1 MIAYLL
7 VVLQYLRVQ
16 DFSSTA
22 RCRVHS
28 LIAGSAP
35 AHIKTPISSRVVTG
49 SAPVYSEA
57 FTINNTVSLYVHK
70 VLLRIRTGIRTGGV
84 KRHTS
89 AFGINSSIFN
99 LISFTSVV
107 LESGRLSATSRITSI
122 VIAVPQEFTIIG
134 VFSVNR

>member
-1 MIAYLL
+1 M
-7 VVLQYLRVQ
+7 
-16 DFSSTA
+16 
-22 RCRVHS
+22 
-28 LIAGSAP
+28 
-35 AHIKTPISSRVVTG
+35 VTG

-70 VLLRIRTGIRTGGV
+70 VLRIRTGIRTGGV

-122 VIAVPQEFTIIG
+122 VIAVSQEFTIIG
-134 VFSVNR
+134 AFSVNR

>member
-1 MIAYLL
+1 
-7 VVLQYLRVQ
+7 
-16 DFSSTA
+16 
-22 RCRVHS
+22 
-28 LIAGSAP
+28 
-35 AHIKTPISSRVVTG
+35 VVTG

-70 VLLRIRTGIRTGGV
+70 VLRIRTGIRTGGV

-99 LISFTSVV
+99 PISFTSAV

-122 VIAVPQEFTIIG
+122 VIAVSQEFTIIG

>member
-1 MIAYLL
+1 M
-7 VVLQYLRVQ
+7 
-16 DFSSTA
+16 
-22 RCRVHS
+22 
-28 LIAGSAP
+28 
-35 AHIKTPISSRVVTG
+35 VTG

-70 VLLRIRTGIRTGGV
+70 VLRIRTGIRTGGV

-99 LISFTSVV
+99 LISFTSAV

-122 VIAVPQEFTIIG
+122 VIAVSQEFTIIG